1 LLCLAGTI
9 DDDVELVSLP
19 SFTLSKTIP
28 VGQDP
33 GWAVNSPD
41 GRYCFV
47 SSRADPGANSVAVVS
62 YATQSVVAT
71 LATGHHPQ
79 AEITGRVPDS
89 VLEAGGFR

>member
-1 LLCLAGTI
+1 
-9 DDDVELVSLP
+9 P

-71 LATGHHPQ
+71 LPTGHHPQ
-79 AEITGRVPDS
+79 TEITATVPDS

>member
-19 SFTLSKTIP
+19 SFTLSKTIA

-79 AEITGRVPDS
+79 TEITATVPNS